1 MQTPEG
7 VREGKPPPVGY
18 TQETPGHYLT
28 ISTKYMFFCPRG
40 MKIKNEPNV
49 AARKTRAFPYVTPP
63 PPPFCR
69 CPKKAWL
76 RSYWLWMGPKDAEKA
91 PKASPQIY
99 GNFRYL
105 ALCLLFWPAC
115 AALLFGLYPFVGY
128 IPAKGCG
135 LDRLKGLDNE
145 IFTGALS
152 ISLLTFRDFL
162 LNVYRIWCKI
172 WNAFRD
178 FQ

>member
-63 PPPFCR
+63 FSVGV
-69 CPKKAWL
+69 PKKLGSEVIGCEWV
-76 RSYWLWMGPKDAEKA
+76 PKMQK
-91 PKASPQIY
+91 KLQKTSTQIY

-135 LDRLKGLDNE
+135 LVRLKRLDNK
-145 IFTGALS
+145 IFTGAL
-152 ISLLTFRDFL
+152 FL
-162 LNVYRIWCKI
+162 
-172 WNAFRD
+172 F
-178 FQ
+178 F